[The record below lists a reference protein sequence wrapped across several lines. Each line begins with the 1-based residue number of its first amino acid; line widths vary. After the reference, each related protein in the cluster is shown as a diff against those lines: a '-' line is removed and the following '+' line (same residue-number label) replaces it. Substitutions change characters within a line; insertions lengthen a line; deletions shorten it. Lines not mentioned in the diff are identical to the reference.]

1 VLRTIAGL
9 EAVSRG
15 TIRFDDRDITSM
27 ATAARAELG
36 IALVPSARATFAT
49 MTVWDNLLVGCRR
62 FAWDGARV
70 SARLAEVFALFP
82 RLAER
87 PLQRAGS
94 LSGGEQQMLGLGM
107 ALVRQPTLL
116 LVDELSHGLAPAAVA
131 DLTAVIAGLKDRGTT
146 VIVVE
151 QSADVTARLADRTV
165 RIERGSITP
174 S

>member
-1 VLRTIAGL
+1 
-9 EAVSRG
+9 
-15 TIRFDDRDITSM
+15 
-27 ATAARAELG
+27 
-36 IALVPSARATFAT
+36 
-49 MTVWDNLLVGCRR
+49 
-62 FAWDGARV
+62 
-70 SARLAEVFALFP
+70 
-82 RLAER
+82 
-87 PLQRAGS
+87 
-94 LSGGEQQMLGLGM
+94 MLGLGM